1 MGPRG
6 AEFSLRDYGGDDVN
20 AGRPLPRD
28 LVPTSTAGSSDLWNC
43 VHAAAFLAYLI
54 IPMSPSAKI
63 LCLVVTWSIGATA
76 RACPTDAEPRA
87 DSTVLTVQLAGQ
99 ATKSFG
105 NAALAALPQTN
116 LTQRLTVSS
125 SSSNVTDR
133 GVQYSGVLLRDVLT
147 SVGFASAADRSAR
160 TRVVEAVASDGYR
173 AVFSWG
179 ELYNGSIGEQI
190 LVITAQDGKALS
202 AAAGPLALRSL
213 ADTRPGPRHVRN
225 LCALI
230 VPAR

>member
-1 MGPRG
+1 MP
-6 AEFSLRDYGGDDVN
+6 
-20 AGRPLPRD
+20 
-28 LVPTSTAGSSDLWNC
+28 
-43 VHAAAFLAYLI
+43 
-54 IPMSPSAKI
+54 AKF
-63 LCLVVTWSIGATA
+63 LCLVVAWLVGAPA
-76 RACPTDAEPRA
+76 WACPTDAQPRA
-87 DSTVLTVQLAGQ
+87 ESTVLTVQLPGQ
-99 ATKSFG
+99 AARPFS

-125 SSSNVTDR
+125 SGTNMTDR

-147 SVGFASAADRSAR
+147 SVGFASAADRGAR
-160 TRVVEAVASDGYR
+160 TSVVEAVASDGYR

-179 ELYNGSIGEQI
+179 ELYNNPVGEQV

-202 AAAGPLALRSL
+202 DAAGPLALRSL

-225 LCALI
+225 LCAVI